1 MSLGVK
7 IAVAIATKIA
17 EKDRTATSIRIF
29 GFKGSDVTMTK
40 GDDKS
45 IAAKADRAL
54 DNGYTVTTGKSSY
67 CWLDLDK
74 KIMLKMDQN
83 SKIQVDRTPLRKL
96 LVSVLKGSITKTT
109 AAELVKDGIL
119 KAEGD
124 LEAIRKG
131 PGIGMA
137 IRG

>member
-1 MSLGVK
+1 MALGVK

-29 GFKGSDVTMTK
+29 GIKGTDVTMTK
-40 GDDKS
+40 GKDTS
-45 IAAKADRAL
+45 VQAKVKLALAD
-54 DNGYTVTTGKSSY
+54 GYTVTTGKNSY
-67 CWLDLDK
+67 CWLDLDEK
-74 KIMLKMDQN
+74 TMLKMDQN
-83 SKIQVDRTPLRKL
+83 SKIQVSRTPLRKL

-119 KAEGD
+119 KVESD

-131 PGIGMA
+131 PGVGMA